1 MTPKRQKV
9 EAYILKYFKKMEP
22 SGYNEKRYK
31 EMFAQM
37 SDEQFH
43 EWMIGFRDK
52 KTKLAF
58 YTPNLKVVL
67 NVANLRDTAKEL
79 GIKLFEKMV
88 ITDKVTGLR
97 YLTNQEY
104 FIIRL
109 PVRRTRQFLMH
120 KLSVPES
127 DKRLD
132 ALTGQV
138 TKPDKASSISFVEAQ
153 FLHGRGLDR
162 TILEFMKVR
171 GGDIHAYAQFK
182 QQLEET
188 GIGSMDSLDE
198 NTVARSAVTLSTILK
213 GMLLDNNFV

>member
-9 EAYILKYFKKMEP
+9 EAHILKYFKKIEP

-31 EMFAQM
+31 EMFTKM
-37 SDEQFH
+37 SDKQFDD
-43 EWMIGFRDK
+43 WMKNIRDK
-52 KTKLAF
+52 KVKLVLF
-58 YTPNLKVVL
+58 TPNLKVVL
-67 NVANLRDTAKEL
+67 NIADLRTVAKEL
-79 GIKLFEKMV
+79 GIKLFEKILM
-88 ITDKVTGLR
+88 TDKATGLR

-104 FIIRL
+104 LIIRL
-109 PVRRTRQFLMH
+109 PIRRTRQFLMH

-138 TKPDKASSISFVEAQ
+138 TKPDKASSLSFVEAQ
-153 FLHGRGLDR
+153 FLHGRGLDK

-188 GIGSMDSLDE
+188 GTGSLDSLDA

>member
-9 EAYILKYFKKMEP
+9 EAYVLKYFKKMDP
-22 SGYNEKRYK
+22 NGDVKRYK
-31 EMFAQM
+31 EMFAKM
-37 SDEQFH
+37 DDKQFH
-43 EWMIGFRDK
+43 DWMVAFRDK
-52 KTKLAF
+52 KAKLTF
-58 YTPNLKVVL
+58 FTPNLKVVL
-67 NVANLRDTAKEL
+67 NIADLRDTAKEL
-79 GIKLFEKMV
+79 GIKLFERIVM
-88 ITDKVTGLR
+88 TDKVTGLR

-104 FIIRL
+104 LIVRL

-153 FLHGRGLDR
+153 FLHGRGLDK
-162 TILEFMKVR
+162 TILEFMKIR

-188 GIGSMDSLDE
+188 GTGSMDSLDD

>member
-9 EAYILKYFKKMEP
+9 EAHILKYFKKIEP

-31 EMFAQM
+31 EMFAKM
-37 SDEQFH
+37 SDKQFDD
-43 EWMIGFRDK
+43 WMKDIRDK
-52 KTKLAF
+52 KIKLVLF
-58 YTPNLKVVL
+58 TPNLKVVL
-67 NVANLRDTAKEL
+67 NIADLRNVAKEL
-79 GIKLFEKMV
+79 GIKLFEKILM
-88 ITDKVTGLR
+88 TDKATGLR

-104 FIIRL
+104 LIIRL
-109 PVRRTRQFLMH
+109 PIRRTRQFLMH

-138 TKPDKASSISFVEAQ
+138 TKPDKASSLSFVEAQ
-153 FLHGRGLDR
+153 FLHGRGLDK

-188 GIGSMDSLDE
+188 GTGSLDSLDA